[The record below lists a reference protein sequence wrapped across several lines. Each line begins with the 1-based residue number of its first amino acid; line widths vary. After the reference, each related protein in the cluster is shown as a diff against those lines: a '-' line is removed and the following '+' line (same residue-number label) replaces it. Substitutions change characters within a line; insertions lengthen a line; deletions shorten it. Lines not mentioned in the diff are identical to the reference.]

1 MLKGEVMFRTLR
13 LKLTLINILIMGF
26 LLLLFV
32 TGTYFLMEHQIFT
45 QSERLM
51 RNIALAIESES
62 AEKLSQYEKT
72 EYFYVITN
80 AAGDITQTF
89 SNNTRSDLKELPE
102 LVHKIFA
109 KGKDRGD
116 FDWHDRSYTFLKVPH
131 KQGPGFLVI
140 FLSIERDMEVLSFL
154 LAALSIAGILC
165 LALAFY
171 SSLFLADKALIPI
184 RKSWQRQR
192 DFVADASHELRTP
205 LAVMQTNLE
214 LVMGNPNETVA
225 DQEIWLKN
233 VQTEISHM
241 TRLVEDLL
249 LLARIDSEQQLLE
262 LSRFSLDQAIYDVI
276 KPIIPMAETKGIK
289 LRLEIEPQVE
299 FNGDEKRI
307 KQLVVILIDNAIKH
321 TPAGGEVALKMANR
335 GSSVEITVSDTGEG
349 IEPEHL
355 EKIFERFYRIDKARS
370 KSGTGLG
377 LSIADWIVKSHHG
390 SIKVKSSPGKGTT
403 FLVMLQNRP
412 PL

>member
-412 PL
+412 

>member
-89 SNNTRSDLKELPE
+89 SNNPRSDLKELPE

-412 PL
+412 

>member
-1 MLKGEVMFRTLR
+1 MFRTLR

>member
-289 LRLEIEPQVE
+289 LSLEIEPQVE

-412 PL
+412 

>member
-1 MLKGEVMFRTLR
+1 MFRTLR

-89 SNNTRSDLKELPE
+89 FNNPRSDLKELPE

-116 FDWHDRSYTFLKVPH
+116 FDWHDRSHTFLKVPH

-403 FLVMLQNRP
+403 FMITLQNRP
-412 PL
+412 